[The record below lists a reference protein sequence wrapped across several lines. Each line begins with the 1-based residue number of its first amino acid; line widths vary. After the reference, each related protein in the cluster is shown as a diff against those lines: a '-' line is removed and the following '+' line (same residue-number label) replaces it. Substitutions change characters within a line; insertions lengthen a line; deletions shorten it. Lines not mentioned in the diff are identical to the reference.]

1 MTLLAPVD
9 ALRSAVLRAASR
21 ATPVVGRR
29 LFADRDARVVLYGV
43 LATATALALAV
54 LAPLWLL
61 ALGPIV
67 LGVPHLMADARYLVV
82 RPGLHRRIPFLAAV
96 LAPLV
101 LVWLWPTLA
110 AGLVGVLGAI
120 VVARGALVRKLWLTA
135 VWAVLFAGA
144 LALGRT
150 GDVLFAHLHNFVA
163 IGLWWAW
170 TGKRRPMHGLVLLAF
185 ALGLAFCFFGPALD
199 IVWKMHA
206 FSAPGSGLDLGRE
219 VRSLSPVIDPALG
232 VRFVVAFAFAQSVH
246 YAVWLRV
253 LPEDDRVR
261 PGMRSFASSWRA
273 LLADMGIVPVAL
285 AGAVLLGLLG
295 WALSNPAAA
304 RDGYLRL
311 AISHGH
317 LELAVIALL
326 LVEGVRP
333 RDAAA
338 AKT

>member
-9 ALRSAVLRAASR
+9 AMRSAVLRAASR
-21 ATPVVGRR
+21 ATPTVGRR

-54 LAPLWLL
+54 LTPLWLL

-82 RPGLHRRIPFLAAV
+82 RPGLHRRVPFLVAV

-120 VVARGALVRKLWLTA
+120 VVARGALVKKALLA
-135 VWAVLFAGA
+135 LVWAALFAGA
-144 LALGRT
+144 LAFGRT

-185 ALGLAFCFFGPALD
+185 GLGLAFCFFGPALD

-219 VRSLSPVIDPALG
+219 VRSLSPVADPTLG
-232 VRFVVAFAFAQSVH
+232 VRFVLAFAFAQSVH

-253 LPEDDRVR
+253 LPEDDRAR
-261 PGMRSFASSWRA
+261 PGMRSFASSWNP
-273 LLADMGIVPVAL
+273 LLADMGTVPVAL
-285 AGAVLLGLLG
+285 AGAVLVGLLA
-295 WALSNPAAA
+295 WALSDPAAA

-333 RDAAA
+333 RDAA
-338 AKT
+338 TT

>member
-9 ALRSAVLRAASR
+9 AMRSAVLRAASR
-21 ATPVVGRR
+21 ATPTVGRR

-54 LAPLWLL
+54 LTPLWLL
-61 ALGPIV
+61 ALGPVV

-82 RPGLHRRIPFLAAV
+82 RPGLHRRVPFLVAV

-120 VVARGALVRKLWLTA
+120 VVARGALVKKALLA
-135 VWAVLFAGA
+135 LVWAALFAGA

-163 IGLWWAW
+163 VGRWWAW

-185 ALGLAFCFFGPALD
+185 ALGLAFCFFGPAVD

-206 FSAPGSGLDLGRE
+206 FAAPGSGLDLGRE
-219 VRSLSPVIDPALG
+219 VRSLSPVSDPTLG
-232 VRFVVAFAFAQSVH
+232 VRFVLAFAFAQSVH

-253 LPEDDRVR
+253 LPEDDRAR
-261 PGMRSFASSWRA
+261 PGMRSFASSWNA

-285 AGAVLLGLLG
+285 AGAVLVGLHA
-295 WALSNPAAA
+295 WALSDPAAA

-333 RDAAA
+333 RDAA
-338 AKT
+338 TT